1 MKVPVK
7 TMALRAPVY
16 FTLILIGLLSF
27 ASVKSQTVDAAIA
40 AYAGAYSPE
49 RAYFHYDKSAYSAG
63 ETIWFK
69 AYLMTE
75 ILPAN
80 ESKTLYID
88 WIDDKGKLLLHAV
101 RPLANAVTNGVFE
114 VP

>member
-16 FTLILIGLLSF
+16 FTFLLTGLLSIF
-27 ASVKSQTVDAAIA
+27 SVKAQNVDAAIA
-40 AYAGAYSPE
+40 AYASAYSPD

-69 AYLMTE
+69 AYLMNE
-75 ILPAN
+75 IVPAV
-80 ESKTLYID
+80 ESKNIIY
-88 WIDDKGKLLLHAV
+88 
-101 RPLANAVTNGVFE
+101 
-114 VP
+114 